1 VHVGGGGVRVSV
13 CELSTMCK
21 VDVTVREHINKG
33 RRKCVCELST
43 ICKVAAV
50 DI

>member
-1 VHVGGGGVRVSV
+1 
-13 CELSTMCK
+13 MCK
-21 VDVTVREHINKG
+21 VDVTVREHINNG